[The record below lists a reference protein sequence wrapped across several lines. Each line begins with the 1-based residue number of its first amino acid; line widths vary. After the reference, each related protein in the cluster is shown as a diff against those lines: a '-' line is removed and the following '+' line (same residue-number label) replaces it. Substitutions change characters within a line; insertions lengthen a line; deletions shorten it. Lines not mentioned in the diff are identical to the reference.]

1 MNACVVVFGREP
13 VPGEVKSRLAAGIG
27 DDAAA
32 RVYGAILEHT
42 LEVARIGGARV
53 VLSLADVPSGSWAG
67 NMNVAVEIQRGSDLG
82 DRMEDAFAR
91 RFAEG
96 EARVVIVGSDCPWL
110 CATHIA
116 KASAKLGGADVVL
129 GPATDGGYWLVAQRP
144 PGLAM
149 FTRIPW
155 SSPETLEQTRK
166 RIRALGCTWLEL
178 EELVDIDTVDDLDL
192 VLANPRTPEVLRV
205 KLRAALSATI

>member
-1 MNACVVVFGREP
+1 MKACVVVFGREP

-91 RFAEG
+91 RFAER

-149 FTRIPW
+149 FTGIRW

-166 RIRALGCTWLEL
+166 RIRALGGTWLEL

-192 VLANPRTPEVLRV
+192 VLANPRTPETFRRRL
-205 KLRAALSATI
+205 LSALER

>member
-1 MNACVVVFGREP
+1 MKACVVVFGREP
-13 VPGEVKSRLAAGIG
+13 ISGRVKSRLAAGIG
-27 DDAAA
+27 AEAAA
-32 RVYGAILEHT
+32 RVYGALLEHT

-53 VLSLADVPSGSWAG
+53 VLSLADAPSGSWAG
-67 NMNVAVEIQRGSDLG
+67 SLDAAVEIQRGSDLG

-96 EARVVIVGSDCPWL
+96 EGRVVIVGSDSPWL
-110 CATHIA
+110 SATHIA
-116 KASAKLGGADVVL
+116 EASAKLGGADVVL

-155 SSPETLEQTRK
+155 SSSDTLEQTRK
-166 RIRALGCTWLEL
+166 RIKGLGGTWFEL
-178 EELVDIDTVDDLDL
+178 EELVDIDTVDDLEL
-192 VLANPRTPEVLRV
+192 VLADPRTPDPLR
-205 KLRAALSATI
+205 RRTLSALGR

>member
-1 MNACVVVFGREP
+1 MKTCVVVFGREP

-27 DDAAA
+27 ADAAA

-42 LEVARIGGARV
+42 LEDARIGGARV

-67 NMNVAVEIQRGSDLG
+67 NMNVATEIQRGSNLG

-110 CATHIA
+110 RATHIA

-166 RIRALGCTWLEL
+166 RIRALGGTWLEL
-178 EELVDIDTVDDLDL
+178 EELVDIDTVDDLEF
-192 VLANPRTPEVLRV
+192 VLTDPRTPETLRRR
-205 KLRAALSATI
+205 LLSALER